1 MKAFVHCYYFNK
13 HNLSFMKKSLFLIL
27 VSAVA
32 LSFATGCS
40 EDSASSPSPMPPAR
54 VLVVHASPNA
64 PGVDLLVDNQKV
76 NQQPLT
82 FPQNTGYLS
91 VNAGTR
97 NVKVNVAGTTTTVIN
112 ANLPLE
118 ANRNYSVFAIDSVSK
133 ISALVTI
140 DDLTAPAAGKAH
152 VRFIHL
158 SPNAPAVDVSVV
170 GQAAGQGLFTNR
182 TFNKTIT
189 AAQQAFTP
197 VDAGTVN
204 LEVRVAGTT
213 TVALNLPNVRL
224 DAGKIYTVFAK
235 GFLGGEGAQALGAE
249 IILHNP

>member
-1 MKAFVHCYYFNK
+1 MKR
-13 HNLSFMKKSLFLIL
+13 SLFLIL
-27 VSAVA
+27 IFTAT
-32 LSFATGCS
+32 LSLAIGCS
-40 EDSASSPSPMPPAR
+40 EDNASTPTPTPQAR

-64 PGVDLLVDNQKV
+64 PGVDVLIDNQKV

-82 FPQNTGYLS
+82 FPRNTGYLS

-97 NVKVNVAGTTTTVIN
+97 NVKVNVAGTITTVIN
-112 ANLPLE
+112 ADLPLE
-118 ANRNYSVFAIDSVSK
+118 GNRNYSVFAIDSVSK
-133 ISALVTI
+133 ISALVTN

-158 SPNAPAVDVSVV
+158 SPNAPAVDVSLPE
-170 GQAAGQGLFTNR
+170 QAAGQGLFTNR
-182 TFNKTIT
+182 AFNKTIT
-189 AAQQAFTP
+189 AAEQAFTP
-197 VDAGTVN
+197 VDTGTVN
-204 LEVRVAGTT
+204 LEVRQAGTT
-213 TVALNLPNVRL
+213 NVVLPLPNVRL